1 MKMTVFAGIA
11 LATLAGAAQADL
23 VASWNFNN
31 IPAITIAGTPAALG
45 ITSIAATDGTGTVSL
60 TGFAGNIDDFGGST
74 VNLYGSDIAGVS
86 LSLIAGGVSPNFPGN
101 GGYITFNVSLTGFEN
116 PIITFATQ
124 RTSTGFNSVQFAWST
139 DGTNYTDFG
148 AAYVPASSYAL
159 QTIDLT
165 TINALDG
172 AASATFRLT
181 FSGATSVSGNN
192 RIDNLQV
199 NATAV
204 PTPSAAA
211 LMGVGILASARRR
224 RA

>member
-1 MKMTVFAGIA
+1 MKIIIASLAIAAAAGV
-11 LATLAGAAQADL
+11 AQADL
-23 VASWNFNN
+23 IASWNFNN
-31 IPAITIAGTPAALG
+31 IPAIPTAGTPTALG
-45 ITSIAATDGTGTVSL
+45 ITSIAASNGAGTVSL
-60 TGFAGNIDDFGGST
+60 TGWGGTIDDFSGSL
-74 VNLYGSDIAGVS
+74 VNAYGADVAGVS
-86 LSLIAGGVSPNFPGN
+86 LSLIAAGTSPTFAGGN
-101 GGYITFNVSLTGFEN
+101 GTFITFNVSLTGFEN

-139 DGTNYTDFG
+139 DGATFTDFG
-148 AAYVPASSYAL
+148 AAYNPATAYAL
-159 QTIDLT
+159 QSFDLT

-181 FSGATSVSGNN
+181 FSGATSSSGNN